1 MKKITSLLFLIVFQ
15 TTLFAKVYP
24 WEPMEDNVVA
34 LVDQT
39 DPKDFSMYPNPAKS
53 TLYVTSSKQA
63 ATMEIYSITGKL
75 LMKKDLV
82 FGENTINVSV
92 LNPGIYLA
100 KFSYED
106 NAQVTKKLVIN

>member
-1 MKKITSLLFLIVFQ
+1 
-15 TTLFAKVYP
+15 
-24 WEPMEDNVVA
+24 
-34 LVDQT
+34 
-39 DPKDFSMYPNPAKS
+39 
-53 TLYVTSSKQA
+53 
-63 ATMEIYSITGKL
+63 
-75 LMKKDLV
+75 MKKDLV

>member
-15 TTLFAKVYP
+15 TTLFAEACLWKSV
-24 WEPMEDNVVA
+24 EHNAMT